1 MANEIRVRRGD
12 TVKLKITGYLED
24 GTVFQSNTE
33 ENPLL
38 VKIGEGEIV
47 AGVEEAL
54 ISMRLGTKK
63 KITVTSDKGFG
74 PRSKELIVE
83 IERTKLPPEFVPH
96 LDEEIYIPQEIGE
109 PIQFR
114 VKEVTDDKITFD
126 ANHPLA
132 GKTLIYEIEVLE
144 ILNV

>member
-1 MANEIRVRRGD
+1 MTNEIRVRRGN
-12 TVKLKITGYLED
+12 TVKLKLTGYLEN

-33 ENPLL
+33 ENPLI

-54 ISMRLGTKK
+54 VSMKLGTKK

-74 PRSKELIVE
+74 PRSDKLIVE
-83 IERTKLPPEFVPH
+83 IDKSKLPPEFVPY
-96 LDEEIYIPQEIGE
+96 LGEEIYIPQEIGE

-114 VKEVTDDKITFD
+114 VEKISGDKITFD

-144 ILNV
+144 ILNP